1 MSNIPRL
8 WNALSAQVMAL
19 RKKRPVVTQVEEGVW
34 CIYAPS
40 SGNQVIGGVLS
51 RDKAVNLARIT
62 YGTDPVVHDE
72 VFDSVKV
79 GNPFPQKKLEDI
91 GYFSTEVE
99 LLIKE
104 EARLAH
110 E

>member
-1 MSNIPRL
+1 MSNIPKL
-8 WNALSAQVMAL
+8 WNALSAQIMAL

-62 YGTDPVVHDE
+62 YGTEPVVYDK
-72 VFDSVKV
+72 VFDANRAT
-79 GNPFPQKKLEDI
+79 NPFPQKKLEDI
-91 GYFSTEVE
+91 GFFSTEVE

>member
-1 MSNIPRL
+1 MSNIPKP
-8 WNALSAQVMAL
+8 WNALTAQSKAL
-19 RKKRPVVTQVEEGVW
+19 RDHRPVVTQVEEGVW
-34 CIYAPS
+34 CIYAPV

-62 YGTDPVVHDE
+62 YGTDPIVYDK
-72 VFDSVKV
+72 VFDAERC
-79 GNPFPQKKLEDI
+79 GNPFPMKKLEDM
-91 GYFSTEVE
+91 GCFSTEVE

-104 EARLAH
+104 KARLAH